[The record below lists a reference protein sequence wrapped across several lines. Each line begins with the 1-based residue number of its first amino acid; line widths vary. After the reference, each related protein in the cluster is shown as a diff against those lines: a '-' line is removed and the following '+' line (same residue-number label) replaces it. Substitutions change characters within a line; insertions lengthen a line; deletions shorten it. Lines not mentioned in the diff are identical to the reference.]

1 MPLVIEME
9 HNGSVLVVD
18 DEPQV
23 VSVLEFTLRADGFQ
37 TYTAHDGIEALEQVR
52 RHHPALMILDVMM
65 PRMDGWS
72 VLEAIRAL
80 PVAERP
86 RVVMVTAL
94 ASAADR
100 SRASALG
107 AEAYVPKPF
116 DIGSLL
122 EVLHGLE
129 LAS

>member
-1 MPLVIEME
+1 ME

-37 TYTAHDGIEALEQVR
+37 TYTAHDGLEAMDQVR
-52 RHHPALMILDVMM
+52 RHHPALMVLDVMM

-72 VLEAIRAL
+72 VLEALRAM
-80 PVAERP
+80 PAADRP

-94 ASAADR
+94 ASTADR

-116 DIGSLL
+116 DIERLL